1 MTSLPATSLP
11 FDDSGDIIPQAI
23 DTVPY
28 QRALDVGDSKVD
40 KGLDASEQRFLQELQ
55 QMEPET
61 AAESIMELDDYRALA
76 AQIES
81 DPALLGAL
89 LPHLSSAKCF
99 PTVLELLGV
108 LSPQVVAEL
117 LGAQEPQ
124 VVAPLLSAL
133 PAEHSAGLLRG
144 LPAADSARVLAYPE
158 MDSRHVAALLLQL
171 EPAEMAA
178 ILEEMDP
185 AVAAEVTL
193 NLDCDL
199 ERLLLAAKLE
209 PLAHMLMEMPSE
221 DAACVLS
228 EAAEV
233 KVTSVLACMASSKPR
248 SPTGCAQGPRSRPGS
263 VEGRAT
269 RFEKGQKCAAA
280 VLQRFEPSRGVRH
293 LADMPPWMRARL
305 LGLMPA
311 ESATR
316 LILLMGKPD
325 QNLTMRELGI
335 VNATALVEKVQQSPM
350 RQELSGV
357 IARLKEWLKN
367 ETPNAARRFP
377 TVENSPPEEGAE
389 KNISGAEAGADPLD
403 TPAKGAPLREVGN
416 QLLLPHRTP
425 QSSGSASDFSK
436 VTPISAQK
444 SGAMSGYLAEGYCG
458 GSEGA
463 RGEQRSA
470 SPATSGPKGSPNA
483 VDELSTVAL
492 FMSKKPSMIP
502 RLRHSNPRAD
512 ICRTPQMLVPTGE
525 ESPHEAQEE
534 VRPSSANTLQQPE
547 HELNFHAARPPVP
560 VATLQKVDADQVVAS
575 VSASH
580 EVTANPSALLT
591 PEVSAAESASPQPR
605 ALSFAL
611 EHFAAVESDAS
622 LAETPRFSQFKPLL
636 SSSEGEQAATPS
648 TGRTLTAV
656 ASERSYCDNLINLED
671 TPLSCLI
678 PSSPEE
684 EEQILSLAGWN
695 SNEDEDSW
703 LISPP
708 PVGTPSSLAGCQDP
722 GASLGEIDICDEIEH
737 SQRTPT
743 FVEQTCHMNAIFE
756 PTEAERNEI
765 ATCQRNP
772 PSPSFAAANDPSSTL
787 TSLIQE
793 DEACAMSPEDMRSA
807 AAKAAQSVA
816 DSSIGEQEQFLSHAD
831 ASCVGFRDLLH
842 NAVWNKAI
850 QLKCNASEKGI
861 HRALRVTSQCS
872 LLVLG
877 LFGGV
882 VTLGLSWELLA
893 SSGDAAMPP
902 T

>member
-233 KVTSVLACMASSKPR
+233 K
-248 SPTGCAQGPRSRPGS
+248 GPRSRPGS

-280 VLQRFEPSRGVRH
+280 VLQRFEPSR
-293 LADMPPWMRARL
+293 
-305 LGLMPA
+305 A

-525 ESPHEAQEE
+525 ESPHEAQE
-534 VRPSSANTLQQPE
+534 
-547 HELNFHAARPPVP
+547 
-560 VATLQKVDADQVVAS
+560 
-575 VSASH
+575 

-816 DSSIGEQEQFLSHAD
+816 DSSI
-831 ASCVGFRDLLH
+831 
-842 NAVWNKAI
+842 
-850 QLKCNASEKGI
+850 
-861 HRALRVTSQCS
+861 
-872 LLVLG
+872 
-877 LFGGV
+877 
-882 VTLGLSWELLA
+882 
-893 SSGDAAMPP
+893 
-902 T
+902 